1 MPASRRALFSRRSAT
16 TPEATARSVWYRPAN
31 DFQFFLRV
39 ICNPSAK
46 LRAEGFFM
54 EKQKPAP
61 GSHSELHDPKL
72 PAIHG
77 GYCGNCA
84 QERVCMGPIA
94 AAKPDTA
101 RRD

>member
-1 MPASRRALFSRRSAT
+1 
-16 TPEATARSVWYRPAN
+16 
-31 DFQFFLRV
+31 
-39 ICNPSAK
+39 
-46 LRAEGFFM
+46 M

-77 GYCGNCA
+77 GRCGNPA
-84 QERVCMGPIA
+84 QERVCMGPVST
-94 AAKPDTA
+94 AKADTV